1 MIDLYKDL
9 IIDHGLN
16 PRNKYIIKN
25 YTHTAKGFNHFCGD
39 SFTVYIDIIN
49 NNIINISFEGKGCSI
64 STASASIMTIS
75 SKNKSLLYFEKTFDY
90 LKNLLNNKDINEEYT
105 NINILSNIKKFP
117 SRIKC
122 ATLIW
127 HTMQDAIK
135 NGKINILTTDGK

>member
-9 IIDHGLN
+9 IIEHGLN
-16 PRNKYIIKN
+16 PRNNYTMKI

-39 SFTVYIDIIN
+39 SFTIYLELIN
-49 NNIINISFEGKGCSI
+49 KKIKNISFDGKGCSI

-75 SKNKSLLYFEKTFDY
+75 NKNKSILYFEKTFDY
-90 LKNLLNNKDINEEYT
+90 LKNLLNNKNINDKYS
-105 NINILSNIKKFP
+105 NINILSNIKNFP

-135 NGKINILTTDGK
+135 NGKVN

>member
-9 IIDHGLN
+9 IIEHGLN
-16 PRNKYIIKN
+16 PRNNYIMN
-25 YTHTAKGFNHFCGD
+25 DCTHHAKGFNHFCGD
-39 SFTVYIDIIN
+39 SFTVYLKLAN

-75 SKNKSLLYFEKTFDY
+75 TKNKSILYFEKTFDY
-90 LKNLLNNKDINEEYT
+90 LKNLLNNKAIDEEYI
-105 NINILSNIKKFP
+105 NINVLSNVKNFP

-135 NGKINILTTDGK
+135 NGKIII

>member
-9 IIDHGLN
+9 IIEHGLN
-16 PRNKYIIKN
+16 PRNKYIMKDH
-25 YTHTAKGFNHFCGD
+25 THEAKGFNHFCGD
-39 SFTVYIDIIN
+39 SFTIYLKIIN
-49 NNIINISFEGKGCSI
+49 NKIESVSFEGKGCSI

-75 SKNKSLLYFEKTFDY
+75 SKNKSLLYFEKSFDY
-90 LKNLLNNKDINEEYT
+90 LKNLLNNKELEEKYKD
-105 NINILSNIKKFP
+105 INILSNVKNFP

-135 NGKINILTTDGK
+135 NGKKN